1 MKKCSNCGVS
11 VYSTNKKC
19 PLCQRPLS
27 KEDTT
32 AEKTWYP
39 LYSVAEA
46 RQPNRFVSRLT
57 AFIAIVIISICA
69 FTNFF
74 ATPDTWWC
82 LNVITCVLYGWLLIR
97 HTFLSKVH
105 LGQKIIVQVL
115 GLTGMLLILNML
127 EGGSRWSVNYIF
139 PFLIIGATFLITLI
153 VVVKKMLWKEFV
165 GFIIALILLGFLPLL
180 LYVIGVSQIL
190 WAAATSELYA
200 FLTFSGMIIF
210 SDKGFKNE
218 MLRRFH
224 F

>member
-11 VYSTNKKC
+11 VYSTNTKC
-19 PLCQRPLS
+19 PLCQRYLS
-27 KEDTT
+27 NSDTT
-32 AEKTWYP
+32 IEKPWYP
-39 LYSVAEA
+39 YYSSTET
-46 RQPNRFVSRLT
+46 RQPNRLLSRLI
-57 AFIAIVIISICA
+57 AFICIAVMSICA

-74 ATPDTWWC
+74 VATDTAWS
-82 LNVITCVLYGWLLIR
+82 LYVITCVLYGWLLIR

-105 LGQKIIVQVL
+105 LGQKIIIQVL
-115 GLTGMLLILNML
+115 GLTGMLLTLNML
-127 EGGSRWSVNYIF
+127 EGGNRWSVNYVF
-139 PFLIIGATFLITLI
+139 PFLIIGATFLITVI
-153 VVVKKMLWKEFV
+153 VVIKKMLWKEFV

-180 LYVIGVSQIL
+180 LYLIGISQVL